1 MPSSHRRKVR
11 ARQSRH
17 SAKQGP
23 GRASFR
29 FATGH
34 EDCRRLVPPGPY
46 GRPVGEDFR
55 LLAVEHA
62 WHTEKGARRSPCP
75 LTLRLQLSSIS
86 AVDAAETGSA
96 LRLSNA
102 LALRCCRA
110 SLGLAESG
118 TRPTQT
124 LLAAAARTPTAP
136 APVAAPI
143 PRHDGSAEAAGWGIA

>member
-1 MPSSHRRKVR
+1 MSSYLLD
-11 ARQSRH
+11 
-17 SAKQGP
+17 
-23 GRASFR
+23 
-29 FATGH
+29 TT
-34 EDCRRLVPPGPY
+34 
-46 GRPVGEDFR
+46 
-55 LLAVEHA
+55 LAVEHA